1 LLVRNEK
8 LPLAERLSKR
18 SNQLSPNSQS
28 FEDTYAWILY
38 RLAKYDLALIWI
50 NKAIE
55 HGGYKNGVILEH
67 KGDILF
73 QLGNKAD
80 AIEQWKIAKSIGQ
93 NSDLIDKKIKD
104 GKLHE

>member
-1 LLVRNEK
+1 M
-8 LPLAERLSKR
+8 AERLSKR

-50 NKAIE
+50 NKAIK
-55 HGGYKNGVILEH
+55 HGGSKNGVILEH

-93 NSDLIDKKIKD
+93 ASDLIEKKIKD